1 MMDAEGGICA
11 DGQIEMLWVH
21 IELEVL
27 GSIKIFED
35 LTHIT
40 HVLRCGVLRTNVFCR
55 ARKKN
60 IWSDMRG
67 HHMIDMSNERYS
79 RELIGVLAG
88 SGFRISM
95 ECGYRE
101 VVWQLNFMK
110 RSSRYVL
117 MERLRPWGS
126 LVITVPR

>member
-1 MMDAEGGICA
+1 MSFAVGFCEQMAFAEHAKRISG
-11 DGQIEMLWVH
+11 
-21 IELEVL
+21 
-27 GSIKIFED
+27 
-35 LTHIT
+35 LTCVAT
-40 HVLRCGVLRTNVFCR
+40 
-55 ARKKN
+55 
-60 IWSDMRG
+60 
-67 HHMIDMSNERYS
+67 HMIDMSNERYS